1 MENKKYEFTG
11 ETKEFGNYT
20 LHRIRALVDIENTV
34 KKDDLARA
42 LVDIKNFVKKG
53 ELGGWIESEE
63 NLSHEGCCWVDEG
76 CHVCGGARVYDNAH
90 VAGKSFVALGSEVYG
105 NAYIGELASVT
116 DGSKVYGSAT
126 VTGKAIVIN
135 AEVYGDAYIDGNTI
149 VAHGAKVFDNAMVGD
164 RAKVD
169 GEVVLHGSAKVSA
182 EATLTDGDIDS
193 TSDFICIGPIGSRNA
208 YTTYNLKSGTVSTG
222 CFTGPLKK
230 FKEKV
235 AFFHGK
241 LNGRD
246 EHYKAY
252 NRLIDYFK
260 TIPLRTTGVK
270 DDHDPDLVAKTC
282 NIENKKYEFTGETK
296 EFGEYTLRRIRA
308 LVDIKHIVKKGEL
321 GGWIE
326 DEENLSHEGNCWV
339 NDGCYVCG
347 GARVYDNAHIAGGAK
362 VLYGSEV
369 YGDAYI
375 CICSEVAYDSKVYG
389 SAVVSGGSLVINNA
403 EVYGNAT
410 IVGGGVVSDGAKV
423 FGAAIVDHG
432 ANVNGKAV
440 LSNIAKVSGDVI
452 IVDGDIDSESD
463 FICVG
468 PIGSRRAYT
477 TYNLKSG
484 TVCTGCFVGTL
495 EEFEKQVIST
505 YGADGGEDT
514 HYKSYKNLIEYF
526 KTIPLRT
533 TEQEKD

>member
-11 ETKEFGNYT
+11 ETKEFG
-20 LHRIRALVDIENTV
+20 
-34 KKDDLARA
+34 
-42 LVDIKNFVKKG
+42 
-53 ELGGWIESEE
+53 
-63 NLSHEGCCWVDEG
+63 
-76 CHVCGGARVYDNAH
+76 
-90 VAGKSFVALGSEVYG
+90 
-105 NAYIGELASVT
+105 
-116 DGSKVYGSAT
+116 
-126 VTGKAIVIN
+126 
-135 AEVYGDAYIDGNTI
+135 
-149 VAHGAKVFDNAMVGD
+149 
-164 RAKVD
+164 
-169 GEVVLHGSAKVSA
+169 
-182 EATLTDGDIDS
+182 
-193 TSDFICIGPIGSRNA
+193 
-208 YTTYNLKSGTVSTG
+208 
-222 CFTGPLKK
+222 
-230 FKEKV
+230 
-235 AFFHGK
+235 
-241 LNGRD
+241 
-246 EHYKAY
+246 
-252 NRLIDYFK
+252 
-260 TIPLRTTGVK
+260 
-270 DDHDPDLVAKTC
+270 
-282 NIENKKYEFTGETK
+282 EF
-296 EFGEYTLRRIRA
+296 TLRRIRA

-347 GARVYDNAHIAGGAK
+347 RARVYENAHIAGGAK
-362 VLYGSEV
+362 VLYG
-369 YGDAYI
+369 
-375 CICSEVAYDSKVYG
+375 SKVYG

-410 IVGGGVVSDGAKV
+410 IVGGAVVSDGAKV

-432 ANVNGKAV
+432 ANVSNKAV

-452 IVDGDIDSESD
+452 IVDGNIDSESD

-533 TEQEKD
+533 TAQEKD

>member
-11 ETKEFGNYT
+11 ETKEF
-20 LHRIRALVDIENTV
+20 D
-34 KKDDLARA
+34 
-42 LVDIKNFVKKG
+42 
-53 ELGGWIESEE
+53 
-63 NLSHEGCCWVDEG
+63 
-76 CHVCGGARVYDNAH
+76 
-90 VAGKSFVALGSEVYG
+90 
-105 NAYIGELASVT
+105 
-116 DGSKVYGSAT
+116 
-126 VTGKAIVIN
+126 
-135 AEVYGDAYIDGNTI
+135 
-149 VAHGAKVFDNAMVGD
+149 
-164 RAKVD
+164 
-169 GEVVLHGSAKVSA
+169 
-182 EATLTDGDIDS
+182 
-193 TSDFICIGPIGSRNA
+193 
-208 YTTYNLKSGTVSTG
+208 
-222 CFTGPLKK
+222 
-230 FKEKV
+230 
-235 AFFHGK
+235 
-241 LNGRD
+241 
-246 EHYKAY
+246 
-252 NRLIDYFK
+252 
-260 TIPLRTTGVK
+260 
-270 DDHDPDLVAKTC
+270 
-282 NIENKKYEFTGETK
+282 
-296 EFGEYTLRRIRA
+296 EYTLRRIRA

-347 GARVYDNAHIAGGAK
+347 GARVYENAHIAGGAK
-362 VLYGSEV
+362 VLYG
-369 YGDAYI
+369 
-375 CICSEVAYDSKVYG
+375 SKVYG

-410 IVGGGVVSDGAKV
+410 IVGGAVVSDGAKV

-432 ANVNGKAV
+432 ANVSNKAV

-452 IVDGDIDSESD
+452 IVDGNIDSESD

-505 YGADGGEDT
+505 YGADGSEDT

-533 TEQEKD
+533 TAQEKD

>member
-11 ETKEFGNYT
+11 ETKEF
-20 LHRIRALVDIENTV
+20 D
-34 KKDDLARA
+34 
-42 LVDIKNFVKKG
+42 
-53 ELGGWIESEE
+53 
-63 NLSHEGCCWVDEG
+63 
-76 CHVCGGARVYDNAH
+76 
-90 VAGKSFVALGSEVYG
+90 
-105 NAYIGELASVT
+105 
-116 DGSKVYGSAT
+116 
-126 VTGKAIVIN
+126 
-135 AEVYGDAYIDGNTI
+135 
-149 VAHGAKVFDNAMVGD
+149 
-164 RAKVD
+164 
-169 GEVVLHGSAKVSA
+169 
-182 EATLTDGDIDS
+182 
-193 TSDFICIGPIGSRNA
+193 
-208 YTTYNLKSGTVSTG
+208 
-222 CFTGPLKK
+222 
-230 FKEKV
+230 
-235 AFFHGK
+235 
-241 LNGRD
+241 
-246 EHYKAY
+246 
-252 NRLIDYFK
+252 
-260 TIPLRTTGVK
+260 
-270 DDHDPDLVAKTC
+270 
-282 NIENKKYEFTGETK
+282 
-296 EFGEYTLRRIRA
+296 EYTLRRIRA

-347 GARVYDNAHIAGGAK
+347 GARVYENAHIAGGGK
-362 VLYGSEV
+362 VLYG
-369 YGDAYI
+369 
-375 CICSEVAYDSKVYG
+375 SKVYG

-410 IVGGGVVSDGAKV
+410 IVGGAVVSDGAKV

-432 ANVNGKAV
+432 ANVSNKAV

-452 IVDGDIDSESD
+452 IVDGNIDSESD

-533 TEQEKD
+533 TAQEKD

>member
-11 ETKEFGNYT
+11 ETKEF
-20 LHRIRALVDIENTV
+20 D
-34 KKDDLARA
+34 
-42 LVDIKNFVKKG
+42 
-53 ELGGWIESEE
+53 
-63 NLSHEGCCWVDEG
+63 
-76 CHVCGGARVYDNAH
+76 
-90 VAGKSFVALGSEVYG
+90 
-105 NAYIGELASVT
+105 
-116 DGSKVYGSAT
+116 
-126 VTGKAIVIN
+126 
-135 AEVYGDAYIDGNTI
+135 
-149 VAHGAKVFDNAMVGD
+149 
-164 RAKVD
+164 
-169 GEVVLHGSAKVSA
+169 
-182 EATLTDGDIDS
+182 
-193 TSDFICIGPIGSRNA
+193 
-208 YTTYNLKSGTVSTG
+208 
-222 CFTGPLKK
+222 
-230 FKEKV
+230 
-235 AFFHGK
+235 
-241 LNGRD
+241 
-246 EHYKAY
+246 
-252 NRLIDYFK
+252 
-260 TIPLRTTGVK
+260 
-270 DDHDPDLVAKTC
+270 
-282 NIENKKYEFTGETK
+282 
-296 EFGEYTLRRIRA
+296 EYTLRRIRA

-347 GARVYDNAHIAGGAK
+347 GARVYENARIAGVAK
-362 VLYGSEV
+362 VLYG
-369 YGDAYI
+369 
-375 CICSEVAYDSKVYG
+375 SKVYG

-410 IVGGGVVSDGAKV
+410 IVGGAVVSDGAKV

-432 ANVNGKAV
+432 ANVSNKAV

-452 IVDGDIDSESD
+452 IVDGNIDSESD

-533 TEQEKD
+533 TAQEKD

>member
-11 ETKEFGNYT
+11 ETKEF
-20 LHRIRALVDIENTV
+20 D
-34 KKDDLARA
+34 
-42 LVDIKNFVKKG
+42 
-53 ELGGWIESEE
+53 
-63 NLSHEGCCWVDEG
+63 
-76 CHVCGGARVYDNAH
+76 
-90 VAGKSFVALGSEVYG
+90 
-105 NAYIGELASVT
+105 
-116 DGSKVYGSAT
+116 
-126 VTGKAIVIN
+126 
-135 AEVYGDAYIDGNTI
+135 
-149 VAHGAKVFDNAMVGD
+149 
-164 RAKVD
+164 
-169 GEVVLHGSAKVSA
+169 
-182 EATLTDGDIDS
+182 
-193 TSDFICIGPIGSRNA
+193 
-208 YTTYNLKSGTVSTG
+208 
-222 CFTGPLKK
+222 
-230 FKEKV
+230 
-235 AFFHGK
+235 
-241 LNGRD
+241 
-246 EHYKAY
+246 
-252 NRLIDYFK
+252 
-260 TIPLRTTGVK
+260 
-270 DDHDPDLVAKTC
+270 
-282 NIENKKYEFTGETK
+282 
-296 EFGEYTLRRIRA
+296 EYTLRRIRA

-347 GARVYDNAHIAGGAK
+347 GARVYENARIAGGAK
-362 VLYGSEV
+362 VLYG
-369 YGDAYI
+369 
-375 CICSEVAYDSKVYG
+375 SKVYG

-410 IVGGGVVSDGAKV
+410 IVGGAVVSDGAKV

-432 ANVNGKAV
+432 ANVSNKAV
-440 LSNIAKVSGDVI
+440 LSNIAKVSSDVI
-452 IVDGDIDSESD
+452 IVDGNIDSESD

-533 TEQEKD
+533 TAQEKD

>member
-1 MENKKYEFTG
+1 MKNKKYEFTG

-20 LHRIRALVDIENTV
+20 LHRIRALVDIEN
-34 KKDDLARA
+34 
-42 LVDIKNFVKKG
+42 
-53 ELGGWIESEE
+53 
-63 NLSHEGCCWVDEG
+63 
-76 CHVCGGARVYDNAH
+76 
-90 VAGKSFVALGSEVYG
+90 
-105 NAYIGELASVT
+105 
-116 DGSKVYGSAT
+116 
-126 VTGKAIVIN
+126 
-135 AEVYGDAYIDGNTI
+135 
-149 VAHGAKVFDNAMVGD
+149 
-164 RAKVD
+164 
-169 GEVVLHGSAKVSA
+169 
-182 EATLTDGDIDS
+182 
-193 TSDFICIGPIGSRNA
+193 
-208 YTTYNLKSGTVSTG
+208 
-222 CFTGPLKK
+222 
-230 FKEKV
+230 
-235 AFFHGK
+235 
-241 LNGRD
+241 
-246 EHYKAY
+246 
-252 NRLIDYFK
+252 
-260 TIPLRTTGVK
+260 
-270 DDHDPDLVAKTC
+270 
-282 NIENKKYEFTGETK
+282 
-296 EFGEYTLRRIRA
+296 
-308 LVDIKHIVKKGEL
+308 IVKKGEL

-326 DEENLSHEGNCWV
+326 EEENLSHEGNCWV

-347 GARVYDNAHIAGGAK
+347 GARVYENAHIAAGAK

-375 CICSEVAYDSKVYG
+375 CMCSEVAYDSKVYG
-389 SAVVSGGSLVINNA
+389 SAVVGGGSLVINNA

-410 IVGGGVVSDGAKV
+410 IVGGAVVSDGAKV
-423 FGAAIVDHG
+423 FDAAMVDHG

-505 YGADGGEDT
+505 YGADGGENK

>member
-11 ETKEFGNYT
+11 ETKEF
-20 LHRIRALVDIENTV
+20 D
-34 KKDDLARA
+34 
-42 LVDIKNFVKKG
+42 
-53 ELGGWIESEE
+53 
-63 NLSHEGCCWVDEG
+63 
-76 CHVCGGARVYDNAH
+76 
-90 VAGKSFVALGSEVYG
+90 
-105 NAYIGELASVT
+105 
-116 DGSKVYGSAT
+116 
-126 VTGKAIVIN
+126 
-135 AEVYGDAYIDGNTI
+135 
-149 VAHGAKVFDNAMVGD
+149 
-164 RAKVD
+164 
-169 GEVVLHGSAKVSA
+169 
-182 EATLTDGDIDS
+182 
-193 TSDFICIGPIGSRNA
+193 
-208 YTTYNLKSGTVSTG
+208 
-222 CFTGPLKK
+222 
-230 FKEKV
+230 
-235 AFFHGK
+235 
-241 LNGRD
+241 
-246 EHYKAY
+246 
-252 NRLIDYFK
+252 
-260 TIPLRTTGVK
+260 
-270 DDHDPDLVAKTC
+270 
-282 NIENKKYEFTGETK
+282 
-296 EFGEYTLRRIRA
+296 EYTLRRIRA

-347 GARVYDNAHIAGGAK
+347 GARVYENAHIAGGGK
-362 VLYGSEV
+362 VLYG
-369 YGDAYI
+369 
-375 CICSEVAYDSKVYG
+375 SKVYG

-410 IVGGGVVSDGAKV
+410 IVGGAVVSDAAKV

-432 ANVNGKAV
+432 ANVSNKAV

-452 IVDGDIDSESD
+452 IVDGNIDSESD

-505 YGADGGEDT
+505 YGADGSEDT

-533 TEQEKD
+533 TAQEKD

>member
-11 ETKEFGNYT
+11 ETKEF
-20 LHRIRALVDIENTV
+20 D
-34 KKDDLARA
+34 
-42 LVDIKNFVKKG
+42 
-53 ELGGWIESEE
+53 
-63 NLSHEGCCWVDEG
+63 
-76 CHVCGGARVYDNAH
+76 
-90 VAGKSFVALGSEVYG
+90 
-105 NAYIGELASVT
+105 
-116 DGSKVYGSAT
+116 
-126 VTGKAIVIN
+126 
-135 AEVYGDAYIDGNTI
+135 
-149 VAHGAKVFDNAMVGD
+149 
-164 RAKVD
+164 
-169 GEVVLHGSAKVSA
+169 
-182 EATLTDGDIDS
+182 
-193 TSDFICIGPIGSRNA
+193 
-208 YTTYNLKSGTVSTG
+208 
-222 CFTGPLKK
+222 
-230 FKEKV
+230 
-235 AFFHGK
+235 
-241 LNGRD
+241 
-246 EHYKAY
+246 
-252 NRLIDYFK
+252 
-260 TIPLRTTGVK
+260 
-270 DDHDPDLVAKTC
+270 
-282 NIENKKYEFTGETK
+282 
-296 EFGEYTLRRIRA
+296 EYTLRRIRA

-347 GARVYDNAHIAGGAK
+347 GARVYENARIAGGAK
-362 VLYGSEV
+362 VLYG
-369 YGDAYI
+369 
-375 CICSEVAYDSKVYG
+375 SKVYG

-410 IVGGGVVSDGAKV
+410 IVGGAVVSDGAKV

-432 ANVNGKAV
+432 ANVSNKAV

-452 IVDGDIDSESD
+452 IVDGNIDSESD

-533 TEQEKD
+533 TAQEKD

>member
-11 ETKEFGNYT
+11 ETKEFG
-20 LHRIRALVDIENTV
+20 
-34 KKDDLARA
+34 
-42 LVDIKNFVKKG
+42 
-53 ELGGWIESEE
+53 
-63 NLSHEGCCWVDEG
+63 
-76 CHVCGGARVYDNAH
+76 
-90 VAGKSFVALGSEVYG
+90 
-105 NAYIGELASVT
+105 
-116 DGSKVYGSAT
+116 
-126 VTGKAIVIN
+126 
-135 AEVYGDAYIDGNTI
+135 
-149 VAHGAKVFDNAMVGD
+149 
-164 RAKVD
+164 
-169 GEVVLHGSAKVSA
+169 
-182 EATLTDGDIDS
+182 
-193 TSDFICIGPIGSRNA
+193 
-208 YTTYNLKSGTVSTG
+208 
-222 CFTGPLKK
+222 
-230 FKEKV
+230 
-235 AFFHGK
+235 
-241 LNGRD
+241 
-246 EHYKAY
+246 
-252 NRLIDYFK
+252 
-260 TIPLRTTGVK
+260 
-270 DDHDPDLVAKTC
+270 
-282 NIENKKYEFTGETK
+282 EF
-296 EFGEYTLRRIRA
+296 TLRRIRA

-347 GARVYDNAHIAGGAK
+347 GARVYENAHIAGGAK
-362 VLYGSEV
+362 VLYGS
-369 YGDAYI
+369 
-375 CICSEVAYDSKVYG
+375 KVYA

-410 IVGGGVVSDGAKV
+410 IVGGAVVSDGAKV

-432 ANVNGKAV
+432 ANVSNKAV

-452 IVDGDIDSESD
+452 IVDGNIDSESD

-468 PIGSRRAYT
+468 PIGSRCAYT

-533 TEQEKD
+533 TAQEKD

>member
-11 ETKEFGNYT
+11 ETKEFG
-20 LHRIRALVDIENTV
+20 
-34 KKDDLARA
+34 
-42 LVDIKNFVKKG
+42 
-53 ELGGWIESEE
+53 
-63 NLSHEGCCWVDEG
+63 
-76 CHVCGGARVYDNAH
+76 
-90 VAGKSFVALGSEVYG
+90 
-105 NAYIGELASVT
+105 
-116 DGSKVYGSAT
+116 
-126 VTGKAIVIN
+126 
-135 AEVYGDAYIDGNTI
+135 
-149 VAHGAKVFDNAMVGD
+149 
-164 RAKVD
+164 
-169 GEVVLHGSAKVSA
+169 
-182 EATLTDGDIDS
+182 
-193 TSDFICIGPIGSRNA
+193 
-208 YTTYNLKSGTVSTG
+208 
-222 CFTGPLKK
+222 
-230 FKEKV
+230 
-235 AFFHGK
+235 
-241 LNGRD
+241 
-246 EHYKAY
+246 
-252 NRLIDYFK
+252 
-260 TIPLRTTGVK
+260 
-270 DDHDPDLVAKTC
+270 
-282 NIENKKYEFTGETK
+282 EF
-296 EFGEYTLRRIRA
+296 TLRRIRA

-347 GARVYDNAHIAGGAK
+347 GARVYENARIAGGAK
-362 VLYGSEV
+362 VLYG
-369 YGDAYI
+369 
-375 CICSEVAYDSKVYG
+375 SKVYG

-410 IVGGGVVSDGAKV
+410 IVGGAVVSDGAKV

-432 ANVNGKAV
+432 ANVSNKAV

-452 IVDGDIDSESD
+452 IVDGNIDSESD

-533 TEQEKD
+533 TAQEKD

>member
-11 ETKEFGNYT
+11 ETKEFG
-20 LHRIRALVDIENTV
+20 
-34 KKDDLARA
+34 
-42 LVDIKNFVKKG
+42 
-53 ELGGWIESEE
+53 
-63 NLSHEGCCWVDEG
+63 
-76 CHVCGGARVYDNAH
+76 
-90 VAGKSFVALGSEVYG
+90 
-105 NAYIGELASVT
+105 
-116 DGSKVYGSAT
+116 
-126 VTGKAIVIN
+126 
-135 AEVYGDAYIDGNTI
+135 
-149 VAHGAKVFDNAMVGD
+149 
-164 RAKVD
+164 
-169 GEVVLHGSAKVSA
+169 
-182 EATLTDGDIDS
+182 
-193 TSDFICIGPIGSRNA
+193 
-208 YTTYNLKSGTVSTG
+208 
-222 CFTGPLKK
+222 
-230 FKEKV
+230 
-235 AFFHGK
+235 
-241 LNGRD
+241 
-246 EHYKAY
+246 
-252 NRLIDYFK
+252 
-260 TIPLRTTGVK
+260 
-270 DDHDPDLVAKTC
+270 
-282 NIENKKYEFTGETK
+282 EF
-296 EFGEYTLRRIRA
+296 TLRRIRA

-347 GARVYDNAHIAGGAK
+347 GARVYENARIAGGGK
-362 VLYGSEV
+362 VLYG
-369 YGDAYI
+369 
-375 CICSEVAYDSKVYG
+375 SKVYG

-410 IVGGGVVSDGAKV
+410 IVGGAVVSDGAKV

-432 ANVNGKAV
+432 ANVSNKAV

-452 IVDGDIDSESD
+452 IVDGNIDSESD

-533 TEQEKD
+533 TAQEKD